1 MKLFFSFLL
10 LVAVSG
16 VSVAQNDSLP
26 DRFNS
31 PYDAILNHL
40 KYLQEDNY
48 NPAQAAKSLRQ
59 ADMSQEE
66 IENVAVELKQIF
78 DGSGNYVYLDDVP
91 KNPDYLDSATMK
103 KRYVLFSEFP
113 DIYVQKETEGWF
125 YSGKTVQSIDLIHKS
140 VYPFGTDRL
149 LNLLPKLG
157 SKKYIGLHMWQL
169 IGGLI
174 IITVAYVLH
183 LLLTVLLRVVIFR
196 LLHKYGKVDLANNL
210 ILPVAKPFSLVIVF
224 AFVSILIPTLQLPI
238 AISKYLILGVG
249 ALLPLF
255 ATMFFYKMVDVL
267 GAYMKKV
274 AERTQNTLDDQLV
287 PLVRKILKTFVILVG
302 IMAILDGLKFDIWPL
317 ITGLS
322 IGGLAVALA
331 AQDTLKNFFGSVMIF
346 IDRPF
351 QIGDWI
357 TSDDVDGTV
366 EEVGFRSTRIRTF
379 RDSLMYVPN
388 SVISN
393 RTVDNHGKRQFRRYF
408 TKLAI
413 TYDTPADLI
422 EVFVKGVEKIVLN
435 HPHTR
440 KDAYNIFLNDYGA
453 SSLDVMLY
461 IFFKVPTWNE
471 ELRCRQEVMLSVNRL
486 AEKLGVRFA
495 FPTQTLMVEQF
506 PGKLSLTPNYNQS
519 KEEMHK
525 EMEDFFAKNEI
536 KDGKGGK
543 Q

>member
-1 MKLFFSFLL
+1 MKLVFSILL
-10 LVAVSG
+10 YVVSTG
-16 VSVAQNDSLP
+16 ISIAQNDSLP
-26 DRFNS
+26 DRFSS
-31 PYDAILNHL
+31 PYEAIKNHL
-40 KYLQEDNY
+40 DFLQEDNY
-48 NPAQAAKSLRQ
+48 NPTQAAKSLNRSG
-59 ADMSQEE
+59 MSQDE
-66 IENVAVELKQIF
+66 IENAAVELKQIF
-78 DGSGNYVYLDDVP
+78 DGSGNYIYLDEVP
-91 KNPDYLDSATMK
+91 KSPDYLDSASMK
-103 KRYVLFSEFP
+103 KRYILFSEFP
-113 DIYVQKETEGWF
+113 ELYVQKEVGGWT
-125 YSGKTVQSIDLIHKS
+125 YSGRSVQGINLIHKS

-149 LNLLPKLG
+149 LNLLPKMG
-157 SKKYIGLHMWQL
+157 SKKYLGLYTWQL
-169 IGGLI
+169 LGGLF
-174 IITVAYVLH
+174 IITFAYILH
-183 LLLTVLLRVVIFR
+183 LILTILLRVFIFR
-196 LLHKYGKVDLANNL
+196 LLHKYGKVDLANTV
-210 ILPVAKPFSLVIVF
+210 IKPVAKPFSLVIVF
-224 AFVSILIPTLQLPI
+224 AFVSLLIPTLQLPI
-238 AISKYLILGVG
+238 TISKYLILGVG

-274 AERTQNTLDDQLV
+274 AERTENTLDDQLV
-287 PLVRKILKTFVILVG
+287 PLVRKILKTFVVLVG

-351 QIGDWI
+351 QIGDWV
-357 TSDDVDGTV
+357 TSDEVDGTV
-366 EEVGFRSTRIRTF
+366 EEVGFRTTRIRTF
-379 RDSLMYVPN
+379 RNSLMYVPN

-393 RTVDNHGKRQFRRYF
+393 RTVDNHGKREYRRYY

-422 EVFVKGVEKIVLN
+422 EVFVNGVEKIVLN
-435 HPHTR
+435 HPDTR

-471 ELRCRQEVMLSVNRL
+471 ELRCRQEIMLSVNRL

-506 PGKLSLTPNYNQS
+506 PGKLSLSPNYNKS
-519 KEEMHK
+519 KEEMTK
-525 EMEDFFAKNEI
+525 DMEAFIASNDN
-536 KDGKGGK
+536 GKGK
-543 Q
+543 

>member
-1 MKLFFSFLL
+1 MKLLFSILISVL
-10 LVAVSG
+10 SIG

-26 DRFNS
+26 DQFNS
-31 PYDAILNHL
+31 PYEVIVNHL
-40 KYLQEDNY
+40 NYLQEDNY

-59 ADMSQEE
+59 GDLSQDELE
-66 IENVAVELKQIF
+66 KLAIELKQIF
-78 DGSGNYVYLDDVP
+78 DGSGNYIYLDDVP
-91 KNPDYLDSATMK
+91 KSPDYYDSTSFK
-103 KRYVLFSEFP
+103 KRYVLFNEFP
-113 DIYVQKETEGWF
+113 EIYVQKEADGWF
-125 YSGKTVQSIDLIHKS
+125 YAGKSVQDIDLIHKT

-157 SKKYIGLHMWQL
+157 SKKYLGLHMWQL

-174 IITVAYVLH
+174 IISVAFILH
-183 LLLTVLLRVVIFR
+183 LILTLLLRVVIFR

-210 ILPVAKPFSLVIVF
+210 ILPVAKPFSLLIVF
-224 AFVSILIPTLQLPI
+224 AFVSVLIPTLQLPI

-249 ALLPLF
+249 ALLPFFGTLF
-255 ATMFFYKMVDVL
+255 CYKMVDVL

-346 IDRPF
+346 VDRPF

-393 RTVDNHGKRQFRRYF
+393 RTVDNHGKRQYRRYF

-413 TYDTPADLI
+413 TYDTPTDLI

-435 HPHTR
+435 HPDTR
-440 KDAYNIFLNDYGA
+440 KDSYNIFLNDYGA

-471 ELRCRQEVMLSVNRL
+471 ELRCRQEIMLSVNRL

-519 KEEMHK
+519 KEEMNK
-525 EMEDFFAKNEI
+525 EMEAFIAKNENS
-536 KDGKGGK
+536 DGKEHK
-543 Q
+543 R

>member
-1 MKLFFSFLL
+1 MRLIFTFLLFFTAFNLSL
-10 LVAVSG
+10 
-16 VSVAQNDSLP
+16 AQTDSLP
-26 DRFNS
+26 DQFES
-31 PYDAILNHL
+31 PYEAVFNHL
-40 KYLQEDNY
+40 KYLQEENY
-48 NPAQAAKSLRQ
+48 NPAQAAKSLSRSGF
-59 ADMSQEE
+59 DQEE
-66 IENVAVELKQIF
+66 LEQLAIELKQIF
-78 DGSGNYVYLDDVP
+78 DGSGNYIYLEDIP
-91 KNPDYLDSATMK
+91 KETEYYDSTASK
-103 KRYVLFSEFP
+103 KRYVLFAEFP
-113 DIYVQKETEGWF
+113 EVYVQKENGGWV
-125 YSGKTVQSIDLIHKS
+125 YSGKTVQNIDQIHKS
-140 VYPFGTDRL
+140 VYPFGTDKL

-157 SKKYIGLHMWQL
+157 SKKYIGLHLWQL
-169 IGGLI
+169 LGGLI
-174 IITVAYVLH
+174 IITVAFALH
-183 LLLTVLLRVVIFR
+183 LILTLVFRLVIFK

-210 ILPVAKPFSLVIVF
+210 ILPVAKPFSLLIVF
-224 AFVSILIPTLQLPI
+224 AFVSLLIPTLQLPI
-238 AISKYLILGVG
+238 AISKYLILAVG

-255 ATMFFYKMVDVL
+255 GTLFFYKMVDVL
-267 GAYMKKV
+267 GAYLKKA

-287 PLVRKILKTFVILVG
+287 PLLRKILKTFVILVG

-346 IDRPF
+346 VDRPF

-393 RTVDNHGKRQFRRYF
+393 RTVDNHGKRQYRRYF

-435 HPHTR
+435 HPETR
-440 KDAYNIFLNDYGA
+440 KDSYNIFLNDYGA

-461 IFFKVPTWNE
+461 IFFKVPSWNE
-471 ELRCRQEVMLSVNRL
+471 ELRCRQEIMLSVNRL
-486 AEKLGVRFA
+486 AERLGVRFA
-495 FPTQTLMVEQF
+495 FPTQTLMVEQL
-506 PGKLSLTPNYNQS
+506 PGKLSLTPQYNQT
-519 KEEMHK
+519 KEEMQK
-525 EMEDFFAKNEI
+525 EMEAFVEKNGNDNI
-536 KDGKGGK
+536 K
-543 Q
+543 